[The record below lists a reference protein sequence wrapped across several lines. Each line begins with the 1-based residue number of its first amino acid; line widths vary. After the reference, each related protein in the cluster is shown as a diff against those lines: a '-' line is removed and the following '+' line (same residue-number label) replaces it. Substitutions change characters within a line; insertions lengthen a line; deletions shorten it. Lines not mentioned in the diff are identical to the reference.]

1 MFVVRDRIT
10 EYYTRAG
17 NFYLDDNGF
26 IVNPDGLYLM
36 GYSTILT
43 EGREI
48 ISDRAEIVLGENN
61 EAREV
66 VLINEQGNR
75 TSVGNRRTENDVITL
90 ENDVVIT
97 ISGINEDQHENT
109 ISDLSKE

>member
-1 MFVVRDRIT
+1 
-10 EYYTRAG
+10 
-17 NFYLDDNGF
+17 
-26 IVNPDGLYLM
+26 M

-48 ISDRAEIVLGENN
+48 ISDRAEIDLGENN

-75 TSVGNRRTENDVITL
+75 TSVGIRGTENDVITL

-97 ISGINEDQHENT
+97 ISGINGDEHEIT
-109 ISDLSKE
+109 ISGLNEEKIETTGTATNDRLANTRTKRE